1 MSDTGRHSNRYEQ
14 IHWFGDLLDDVLL
27 QLNVG
32 DSTPSN
38 LKRRQLAEVLI
49 HVATQ
54 PVADIKTI
62 QIAALLRAQETDSLD
77 RWIQIGRALLMPDVP
92 DEVKRELEQLAFR
105 LDALRSEAV
114 AKRVFKNS
122 DRVSAMSYYRSY

>member
-32 DSTPSN
+32 NSTPSDP
-38 LKRRQLAEVLI
+38 KRRQLAELLM

-54 PVADIKTI
+54 PAADLRAI

-77 RWIQIGRALLMPDVP
+77 HWSQIGRELLTPDVP
-92 DEVKRELEQLAFR
+92 DEVRRELEQLAFR

-114 AKRVFKNS
+114 AKMRGAV
-122 DRVSAMSYYRSY
+122 RG

>member
-32 DSTPSN
+32 DSTPSD
-38 LKRRQLAEVLI
+38 LKRQQLAELLI
-49 HVATQ
+49 RVATQ
-54 PVADIKTI
+54 PAADLQAI

-77 RWIQIGRALLMPDVP
+77 RWMQIGQALLMHDVP
-92 DEVKRELEQLAFR
+92 NEVMHELEQLALR
-105 LDALRSEAV
+105 LDTLRSEAV
-114 AKRVFKNS
+114 AKMRGAV
-122 DRVSAMSYYRSY
+122 RG

>member
-32 DSTPSN
+32 DSTPSDP
-38 LKRRQLAEVLI
+38 KRRQLAELLI
-49 HVATQ
+49 HVATR
-54 PVADIKTI
+54 PVADLKAI
-62 QIAALLRAQETDSLD
+62 QIVALLRAQETDSLE
-77 RWIQIGRALLMPDVP
+77 RWIQIGRGLLTPNVS
-92 DEVKRELEQLAFR
+92 DEVRRELEQLAFR

-114 AKRVFKNS
+114 AKMRGAV
-122 DRVSAMSYYRSY
+122 RE

>member
-32 DSTPSN
+32 DSTPSD
-38 LKRRQLAEVLI
+38 LKRRQLAELLI
-49 HVATQ
+49 RVATQ
-54 PVADIKTI
+54 PAADLQAI

-77 RWIQIGRALLMPDVP
+77 RWMQIGQALLAHNIP
-92 DEVKRELEQLAFR
+92 DEVMHELEQLALQ
-105 LDALRSEAV
+105 LDTLRSEAV
-114 AKRVFKNS
+114 AKMRGAV
-122 DRVSAMSYYRSY
+122 RG

>member
-32 DSTPSN
+32 DSTPSDP
-38 LKRRQLAEVLI
+38 KRRQLAELLI

-54 PVADIKTI
+54 PAADLKAI

-77 RWIQIGRALLMPDVP
+77 RWIQIGRALLRPDVP
-92 DEVKRELEQLAFR
+92 DEVRRELEQLAFR

-114 AKRVFKNS
+114 AKMRGAV
-122 DRVSAMSYYRSY
+122 RG